1 MKNLPLTEKIAIV
14 TGAGSPNG
22 LGRSMTIALVKAG
35 ARVCMVDVNDDWL
48 HRSADDIRKEWGRNS
63 VITHLADLSDPR
75 NAKSV
80 VTNTINELGGLH
92 ILINN
97 AGLLLRTNET
107 SEYSRTSF
115 WDVSPK
121 TWADTMAVNAN
132 APFFMAHASAPHM
145 IQQKWG
151 RIIGVTT
158 SIDSM
163 YRQGLCP
170 YGPSKASH
178 EAFIA
183 LMSRELEGTGVTANV
198 LIPGGTTDT
207 NLIPQNIVSERTTLI
222 KPQVMNA
229 PAVWLASEESGSSNG
244 QRIIAYNWDETLPI
258 GQRLEKSSAPAAW
271 PQLGQQSINPWS

>member
-1 MKNLPLTEKIAIV
+1 
-14 TGAGSPNG
+14 
-22 LGRSMTIALVKAG
+22 MTIALVEAG

-48 HRSADDIRKEWGRNS
+48 HRSADYIRKEWGGHN
-63 VITHLADLSDPR
+63 VITHLADVSDPN

-80 VTNTINELGGLH
+80 VTDTINELDGLH

-97 AGLLLRTNET
+97 AGIMRTSQAAEYNRTN
-107 SEYSRTSF
+107 F
-115 WDVSPK
+115 WEITPK
-121 TWADTMAVNAN
+121 TWADTMTVNAN
-132 APFFMAHASAPHM
+132 GPFFMANASAPHM

-178 EAFIA
+178 EALIA

-198 LIPGGTTDT
+198 LIPGGTSDT
-207 NLIPQNIVSERTTLI
+207 NLIPQNVVSERSTLL

-229 PAVWLASEESGSSNG
+229 PAVWLASEKSGSING

-258 GQRLEKSSAPAAW
+258 EQRLEKSSAPAAW
-271 PQLGQQSINPWS
+271 PQLGQQAINPWS